1 MSDSE
6 KTALTLGLTF
16 PLAFLVGVMWCLCMT
31 KACGISNHKKRP
43 HLDRQ
48 STRRLSRSYDEQQE
62 EEIIDD
68 DDDDFGSYEEQGV
81 TMEIPNEIPDRPW
94 RLRADSF

>member
-1 MSDSE
+1 MVY
-6 KTALTLGLTF
+6 LTT
-16 PLAFLVGVMWCLCMT
+16 
-31 KACGISNHKKRP
+31 KKRP

>member
-16 PLAFLVGVMWCLCMT
+16 PLAFLVGVLWCLCMT

-43 HLDRQ
+43 HLDKH
-48 STRRLSRSYDEQQE
+48 STRRLSRSYDEKQQ

-68 DDDDFGSYEEQGV
+68 DDDFCSYEEQGV
-81 TMEIPNEIPDRPW
+81 TMEIPNEIPERPW
-94 RLRADSF
+94 RMGRTDSF